1 MVALVLDKDNRVISL
16 MEADIA
22 PEEYPRVEDNM
33 IPKGFLDHHKY
44 INGEFIH
51 EPLGDIILPPSQV
64 DKVEAQ
70 VVYTAMMTDTLLE
83 V

>member
-22 PEEYPRVEDNM
+22 PEEYPRVEDDM
-33 IPKGFLDHHKY
+33 VPKGFLDHHKY

-51 EPLGDIILPPSQV
+51 EPLGDIVLPPSRV
-64 DKVEAQ
+64 DKLEAQ
-70 VVYTAMMTDTLLE
+70 LFYIAMMTDNLME

>member
-1 MVALVLDKDNRVISL
+1 MIIALVLDKDNRVMSI
-16 MEADIA
+16 MDADIA
-22 PEEYPRVEDNM
+22 PEEYPRVEDDM

-51 EPLGDIILPPSQV
+51 EPLGDIELPASQI

-70 VVYTAMMTDTLLE
+70 VVYTAMMTDTLL
-83 V
+83 

>member
-1 MVALVLDKDNRVISL
+1 MVALVLDKDNRVL
-16 MEADIA
+16 RLLPADSA
-22 PEEYPRVEDNM
+22 LEDYPRVEDDA
-33 IPKGFLDHHKY
+33 IPKGFLDHYKY

-51 EPLGDIILPPSQV
+51 EPLGDIVLPPSQV

>member
-1 MVALVLDKDNRVISL
+1 MVALKLDKDNRVISL

-22 PEEYPRVEDNM
+22 PEEYPRVEDDM

-51 EPLGDIILPPSQV
+51 EPLGDIIMPP
-64 DKVEAQ
+64 
-70 VVYTAMMTDTLLE
+70 TAEEILNVLLGGGVNE
-83 V
+83 